1 MRQNSKA
8 ETDAATQ
15 TMGKEFSPLLLN
27 RVDEEVRRNFNSRI
41 LQDRIALGMA
51 TQIDAHLSP
60 AIATWITDTFG
71 VKALTLRDLGLRDA
85 EEPEIFEAAKAQGVI
100 FMTKDSDFVDLVD
113 RLGAP
118 PQIIWLTCGNTSN
131 VRFCQKH

>member
-1 MRQNSKA
+1 M
-8 ETDAATQ
+8 TT
-15 TMGKEFSPLLLN
+15 
-27 RVDEEVRRNFNSRI
+27 I
-41 LQDRIALGMA
+41 W
-51 TQIDAHLSP
+51 IDAHFSP

-71 VKALTLRDLGLRDA
+71 VTALALRDLGLRDA
-85 EEPEIFEAAKAQGVI
+85 EDPKVFEAAKAQGVI

-131 VRFCQKH
+131 ARLREILNSVLPEALELLHSGEKLVEISGD